1 MFRPPST
8 PKPDTKPA
16 ATLSPSNERL
26 IQACLRG
33 DQGAWQQ
40 LVDRYSRLVHS
51 VPVRYDLPP
60 QAVDDVA
67 QDVFLALAR
76 HLHQVEDPDAL
87 PAWLITTARR
97 LSWRA
102 VQKQRRETAP
112 DSAELSDAPQGLGDP
127 VLSAPL
133 PTLADLLRGW
143 GHQEILSAGLTRLEQ
158 RCRDLLSLI
167 FLDPDE
173 PTYDEIADRLKMPKG
188 SIGPTRNRCL
198 AKLREILTG
207 LGFGAEDI

>member
-1 MFRPPST
+1 MPSYPSGPPSQT
-8 PKPDTKPA
+8 
-16 ATLSPSNERL
+16 PSNTRL
-26 IQACLRG
+26 IQDCLSG
-33 DQGAWQQ
+33 DQRAWQQ

-51 VPVRYDLPP
+51 VPVRYGLAP
-60 QAVDDVA
+60 QVVDDVG
-67 QDVFLALAR
+67 QDVFLALAQ

-102 VQKQRRETAP
+102 IQQQRKDAP
-112 DSAELSDAPQGLGDP
+112 LEAAELSDAQIGQVTP
-127 VLSAPL
+127 VISSPL

-143 GHQEILSAGLTRLEQ
+143 THQEILAAGLAHLQ
-158 RCRDLLSLI
+158 ARCRELLTLI
-167 FLDPDE
+167 FLDRDE
-173 PTYDEIADRLKMPKG
+173 PSYEDIAAHLKMPKG

-198 AKLREILTG
+198 AKLQEILGG